1 MYKKAKP
8 IFYVAAIVVI
18 LAAVILVMI
27 SINFS
32 KTSVVLPENFTAIE
46 GAQANSYAVSSDIL
60 EKKDVDVLL
69 GSKKAS
75 LNILVY
81 EDYANIFS
89 AQLAQT
95 LKQIEGEFNGQVAI
109 TIRPFI
115 MPGSIISQE
124 TALSY
129 LCAQDYGKG
138 EEMRLKLW
146 DALQAD
152 NETTIDMALIAK
164 DLKLNEDKFLSCLT
178 SQEKMLVLENI
189 KQDAKRSL
197 VLGAPT
203 IIVGDEMILG
213 ARPYGDFIDSNGDAI
228 EGLKTIVER
237 KLMEILAS
245 K

>member
-18 LAAVILVMI
+18 LTAVILVMI

-32 KTSVVLPENFTAIE
+32 KAPVLPEAFTAIE
-46 GAQANSYAVSSDIL
+46 GAQANSYAVNFDIL
-60 EKKDVDVLL
+60 ERSEVDVLL
-69 GSKKAS
+69 GSKKAN

-109 TIRPFI
+109 TIRPFV
-115 MPGSIISQE
+115 MPGSVASQE
-124 TALSY
+124 AALAY
-129 LCAQDYGKG
+129 LCSQDYGKG

-146 DALQAD
+146 EALQVD
-152 NETTIDMALIAK
+152 SEKTIDMVNIIQ
-164 DLKLNEDKFLSCLT
+164 DLKLNENRFLSCLA

-189 KQDAKRSL
+189 KKDAKKNL
-197 VLGAPT
+197 ILGAPT
-203 IIVGDEMILG
+203 LVIGDEMILG
-213 ARPYGDFIDSNGDAI
+213 ARPYGDFVDSNGDVI

-237 KLMEILAS
+237 KLIEALAS